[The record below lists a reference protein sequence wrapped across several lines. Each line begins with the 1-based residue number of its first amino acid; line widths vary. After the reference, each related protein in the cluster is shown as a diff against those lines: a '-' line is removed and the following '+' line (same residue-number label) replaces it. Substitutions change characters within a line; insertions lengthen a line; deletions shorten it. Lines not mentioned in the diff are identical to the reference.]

1 MENLL
6 FICGIITAVGGAFA
20 VVSRAIKPL
29 MHKIEQVDEI
39 SKKIEGLSGVVRK
52 LEIVNLI
59 HHNPKNEMTICKLY
73 DQYKKD
79 GYNSYIDELFSEWKE
94 KL

>member
-29 MHKIEQVDEI
+29 THKIEQVDEI
-39 SKKIEGLSGVVRK
+39 SKRIEGISAVVRK
-52 LEIVNLI
+52 LEIINLI
-59 HHNPKNEMTICKLY
+59 HHTPKNEVSICKLY

-79 GYNSYIDELFSEWKE
+79 GYNSYIDELFGEWKE